1 MGSESK
7 VLVKK
12 NTVYQAIRTIATVIF
27 PLIVFPYVNRVLTPK
42 NVGKISFCK
51 SIISYFTLIA
61 TLGINT
67 YAIRECSKAKDSK
80 KQLEKV
86 ASQIFSINICT
97 TFIAYIALSVC
108 IFTIPKLNTNWGL
121 LLILSASIFLST
133 FGADWLN
140 TAMEDFKYLTIR
152 SIIFQVISLIGLL
165 LLVHKPEDY
174 LVYAIISV
182 ISSSGAY
189 LVNVIYRRK
198 FCAIRFTIEMQW
210 KQHFPG
216 IILLFAMLLA
226 QTIYTNIDTTMIGLM
241 MNDIDVG
248 FYSVSIKIYRLVQQ
262 VIAALLWVVL
272 PSLTRSYSSKD
283 YTEINKTLK
292 YVISYYAVIGIP
304 CCVGIFFA
312 APEIIYI
319 IGGSEYLA
327 ATGSLMIL
335 SFSLLFTLAGEMFI
349 GNIILLPSGRESY
362 FLKSC
367 IITTIADI
375 VGNYFLIP
383 IWGINGAAFATTL
396 AGILNLL
403 ILSIAVEKDIQFEG
417 VINVFRSP
425 IIGSLFIP
433 IVIFICRKT
442 IDNILF
448 RSFVSIVLCVVLY
461 LIVITAM
468 RNELVIDIIRSIKA
482 KIKK

>member
-152 SIIFQVISLIGLL
+152 SIIFQAISLIGLL

-262 VIAALLWVVL
+262 VIAALL
-272 PSLTRSYSSKD
+272 
-283 YTEINKTLK
+283 
-292 YVISYYAVIGIP
+292 
-304 CCVGIFFA
+304 
-312 APEIIYI
+312 
-319 IGGSEYLA
+319 
-327 ATGSLMIL
+327 
-335 SFSLLFTLAGEMFI
+335 
-349 GNIILLPSGRESY
+349 
-362 FLKSC
+362 
-367 IITTIADI
+367 
-375 VGNYFLIP
+375 
-383 IWGINGAAFATTL
+383 
-396 AGILNLL
+396 
-403 ILSIAVEKDIQFEG
+403 
-417 VINVFRSP
+417 
-425 IIGSLFIP
+425 
-433 IVIFICRKT
+433 
-442 IDNILF
+442 
-448 RSFVSIVLCVVLY
+448 
-461 LIVITAM
+461 
-468 RNELVIDIIRSIKA
+468 
-482 KIKK
+482 

>member
-1 MGSESK
+1 M
-7 VLVKK
+7 
-12 NTVYQAIRTIATVIF
+12 
-27 PLIVFPYVNRVLTPK
+27 
-42 NVGKISFCK
+42 
-51 SIISYFTLIA
+51 
-61 TLGINT
+61 
-67 YAIRECSKAKDSK
+67 
-80 KQLEKV
+80 
-86 ASQIFSINICT
+86 
-97 TFIAYIALSVC
+97 
-108 IFTIPKLNTNWGL
+108 
-121 LLILSASIFLST
+121 
-133 FGADWLN
+133 
-140 TAMEDFKYLTIR
+140 
-152 SIIFQVISLIGLL
+152 
-165 LLVHKPEDY
+165 
-174 LVYAIISV
+174 
-182 ISSSGAY
+182 
-189 LVNVIYRRK
+189 
-198 FCAIRFTIEMQW
+198 
-210 KQHFPG
+210 
-216 IILLFAMLLA
+216 
-226 QTIYTNIDTTMIGLM
+226 
-241 MNDIDVG
+241 
-248 FYSVSIKIYRLVQQ
+248 
-262 VIAALLWVVL
+262 

-304 CCVGIFFA
+304 YCVGIFFA

-442 IDNILF
+442 IDHILF